1 MACQTPRR
9 LSLLIGCLISLTGA
23 VTAPAKAEGAMDAR
37 LQEVD
42 PLLRQLEPTR
52 GQFLNVAR
60 QHGQFLRML
69 VEMTGRQRGL
79 EIGTSNGYSAIW
91 IGLGLEKT
99 GGKLQTIEIVPETS
113 AMAKANL
120 EKGKLQDTVTCVVG
134 DALEVIPKL
143 EGTFDFVFIDALK
156 QDYWRYYELAKP
168 KLEAGAVIAAHN
180 AISSRQAMSKYFEL
194 LESDPN
200 LQTTV
205 VQIEPGDGFAVTFV
219 RDKPQ

>member
-1 MACQTPRR
+1 MIRTITNAFVHV
-9 LSLLIGCLISLTGA
+9 LWAAALILGIVGD
-23 VTAPAKAEGAMDAR
+23 VWAEPAMDAR

-42 PLLRQLEPTR
+42 PILRRLEPTR
-52 GQFLNVAR
+52 GEYLNVPR

-69 VEMTGRQRGL
+69 VEMTGRKRAL

-91 IGLGLEKT
+91 ISLGLEQT
-99 GGKLQTIEIVPETS
+99 GGKLRTIEIVPETS
-113 AMAKANL
+113 AQAKANL
-120 EKGKLQDTVTCVVG
+120 TEAKLQHTATCMVG

-156 QDYWRYYELAKP
+156 EDYWRYYELVKP

-180 AISSRQAMSKYFEL
+180 AISSRQAMARYFEL
-194 LESDPN
+194 LDADPN

-219 RDKPQ
+219 REKPE

>member
-1 MACQTPRR
+1 MLCHSR
-9 LSLLIGCLISLTGA
+9 LRSPAAALSSLVLGLVLA
-23 VTAPAKAEGAMDAR
+23 APLLAEGAMDAR

-69 VEMTGRQRGL
+69 VEMTGRKRGL

-99 GGKLQTIEIVPETS
+99 GGTLQTVEIVPETS
-113 AMAKANL
+113 ALAKANL
-120 EKGKLQDTVTCVVG
+120 EKAKLRNTVTCVVG

-143 EGTFDFVFIDALK
+143 QGTFDFVFIDALK
-156 QDYWRYYELAKP
+156 PDYWRYYELVKP

-180 AISSRQAMSKYFEL
+180 ALSSREAMSKYFEL
-194 LESDPN
+194 LDADPN
-200 LQTTV
+200 LQTTI

>member
-1 MACQTPRR
+1 MRHHPRPCPLLVV
-9 LSLLIGCLISLTGA
+9 LSSLALGFLLAGPLL
-23 VTAPAKAEGAMDAR
+23 AEGAMDAR
-37 LQEVD
+37 LLEVD

-52 GQFLNVAR
+52 GQFLNVPR

-69 VEMTGRQRGL
+69 VGMTGRKRAL
-79 EIGTSNGYSAIW
+79 EVGTSNGYSAIW

-99 GGKLQTIEIVPETS
+99 GGKLQTVEIVPETS

-120 EKGKLQDTVTCVVG
+120 EKAKLQDTVTCIVG

-143 EGTFDFVFIDALK
+143 EGTLDFVFIDALK
-156 QDYWRYYELAKP
+156 EDYWRYYELVKP

-180 AISSRQAMSKYFEL
+180 AISSREAMSKYFEL
-194 LESDPN
+194 LDADPN
-200 LQTTV
+200 LQTTI